1 MRDNRAQT
9 PGRDSDA
16 TFCVSSLL
24 MLLPTARFR
33 PFNRRSAEPT
43 TRRKMLRL
51 YPRTLIPKPLYLRS
65 MAPKSPNSPYAAVFI
80 DFENVYYF
88 LKNHF
93 HDPPDLNDYVLEMV
107 RRLREDLLD
116 KGLDS
121 LVINAYADF
130 ERLPS
135 APQGALYLAGVITRN
150 VLGTDHKNAADM
162 QLCIDA
168 LEVHYTRPEIG
179 TFVLVAGDRDYI
191 PLLRHLR
198 RQARQV
204 LVAGFRESVS
214 GDLLQNIGAQQFID
228 ARDLLAPERVAE
240 LEQRR
245 ADRQRQAE
253 ESRRLREQGL
263 SGVLTAAAL
272 AARAAAPD
280 AAPEAPA
287 AADAAPMTGPRLT
300 GAARPAAPRP
310 TEEAADFAPVHRL
323 SRDLERRALAFML
336 EEFQKLE
343 AKQQR
348 RVPELWLGP
357 FMRLLTDELP
367 ELPDYERRDL
377 LNKLREAGAIRIEKR
392 EGEPHP
398 FSVIVVNY
406 NHPDVQDLH
415 PGEE

>member
-1 MRDNRAQT
+1 MT
-9 PGRDSDA
+9 
-16 TFCVSSLL
+16 
-24 MLLPTARFR
+24 
-33 PFNRRSAEPT
+33 
-43 TRRKMLRL
+43 
-51 YPRTLIPKPLYLRS
+51 
-65 MAPKSPNSPYAAVFI
+65 PKSPASSYAAVFI

-93 HDPPDLNDYVLEMV
+93 HDPSDLNDIVLDII
-107 RRLREDLLD
+107 RSLREKLSAT
-116 KGLDS
+116 GLDS
-121 LVINAYADF
+121 LISYAYADF
-130 ERLPS
+130 ERLAT
-135 APQGALYLAGVITRN
+135 APQGALYLMGVSTRN

-168 LEVHYTRPEIG
+168 LEVMYTRPDIG

-191 PLLRHLR
+191 PVLQHLR

-214 GDLLQNIGAQQFID
+214 GDLLQNIGAAQFID
-228 ARDLLAPERVAE
+228 ARNLLTPARVQQ
-240 LEQRR
+240 LEKRR
-245 ADRQRQAE
+245 TDRQRSIE
-253 ESRRLREQGL
+253 ESRCLREQGL
-263 SGVLTAAAL
+263 AGIPNAAAQ
-272 AARAAAPD
+272 AARAATLD
-280 AAPEAPA
+280 AASASAESA
-287 AADAAPMTGPRLT
+287 ATVDALAVVPLPQIVPST
-300 GAARPAAPRP
+300 AASRPVVAVKPFLPRP
-310 TEEAADFAPVHRL
+310 SDEVPDFAPTRPLATETEVRT
-323 SRDLERRALAFML
+323 LAFML

-377 LNKLREAGAIRIEKR
+377 LNKLRDAGTIRIEKR

-406 NHPDVQDLH
+406 IHPDVQALH
-415 PGEE
+415 PGE

>member
-1 MRDNRAQT
+1 MT
-9 PGRDSDA
+9 
-16 TFCVSSLL
+16 
-24 MLLPTARFR
+24 
-33 PFNRRSAEPT
+33 
-43 TRRKMLRL
+43 
-51 YPRTLIPKPLYLRS
+51 
-65 MAPKSPNSPYAAVFI
+65 PKSPASPYAAIFI

-93 HDPPDLNDYVLEMV
+93 HDPPDLNDYVLELV
-107 RRLREDLLD
+107 RRLREMLLE

-135 APQGALYLAGVITRN
+135 APQGALYLMGVITRN

-191 PLLRHLR
+191 PLLAHLR

-214 GDLLQNIGAQQFID
+214 GDLLQNIGADQFID
-228 ARDLLAPERVAE
+228 ARDLLAPVRVE
-240 LEQRR
+240 QLEQRR
-245 ADRQRQAE
+245 LDRQRSLE

-263 SGVLTAAAL
+263 AGVSSAAAL
-272 AARAAAPD
+272 AVRADLPSDGSAISKAIAAVLPVP
-280 AAPEAPA
+280 AASAPRYLVPA
-287 AADAAPMTGPRLT
+287 AARPLATRPVEEVPEFAPSRRL
-300 GAARPAAPRP
+300 
-310 TEEAADFAPVHRL
+310 AADT
-323 SRDLERRALAFML
+323 ERRTLAFML
-336 EEFQKLE
+336 AEFQKLE

-348 RVPELWLGP
+348 RVTELWLGP

-367 ELPDYERRDL
+367 ELPDYERRDQ
-377 LNKLREAGAIRIEKR
+377 LNKLRDAGTIRIEKR

-406 NHPDVQDLH
+406 SHPDVQKLH
-415 PGEE
+415 SGEE